1 MNEKQ
6 LLKEWLV
13 EALVALNGSGT
24 IVEVCEIVWKLHEK
38 DLKRSGD
45 LYYTWQY
52 DIRWAATKLRKDGI
66 IEYAELSPKG
76 VWELVQSYYAKFAS
90 IP

>member
-6 LLKEWLV
+6 FLKEWLV
-13 EALVALNGSGT
+13 EALDFLKGSGT
-24 IVEVCEIVWKLHEK
+24 IVEVCEIVWKLHES
-38 DLKRSGD
+38 DLKLAGD

-66 IEYAELSPKG
+66 IEHAELSPKG
-76 VWELVQSYYAKFAS
+76 VWELVQPYSS
-90 IP
+90 NLWP